1 MLLYH
6 TQLPSNVMLAGMKT
20 KVLLYQTTNF
30 FGSTVEGLLGKES
43 DDQIESK
50 VTFLCLRT
58 NLNIWCFDGR
68 SVYWKTF
75 NQLAVKIP
83 HYYKNANN
91 KIQQSTYLW
100 SVSVSPPVR
109 PKKSCSLSHNS
120 LRGIHSTPLP
130 FFK

>member
-1 MLLYH
+1 
-6 TQLPSNVMLAGMKT
+6 MLAGMKT
-20 KVLLYQTTNF
+20 KILLYQTTNF

-75 NQLAVKIP
+75 N
-83 HYYKNANN
+83 
-91 KIQQSTYLW
+91 
-100 SVSVSPPVR
+100 
-109 PKKSCSLSHNS
+109 
-120 LRGIHSTPLP
+120 
-130 FFK
+130 

>member
-1 MLLYH
+1 MLLYR

-20 KVLLYQTTNF
+20 TVLLYQTNNY
-30 FGSTVEGLLGKES
+30 FGSTVEGLLGRES

-83 HYYKNANN
+83 HYYKMQTTKFSNIFVCGAFL
-91 KIQQSTYLW
+91 Y
-100 SVSVSPPVR
+100 PPPLR

-120 LRGIHSTPLP
+120 LRGIHSTPVP